1 MSSSPPL
8 YEDFNG
14 DKRYAEEIFCKLSRD
29 YYFLDFFNV
38 GEQS

>member
-14 DKRYAEEIFCKLSRD
+14 DKRYADEIFCKPSSEC
-29 YYFLDFFNV
+29 YFLDFFNV